1 MNYSL
6 DAGAWSSVFAV
17 PASVVDKYIKLAD
30 EASLKLLLYL
40 LRHGGE
46 SFTEEQLRDALNIK
60 RDGELEDAAMFWFQR
75 GIIRMDDGAL
85 VPTDD
90 TAQER
95 LPEVS
100 EPEPEKQLAIGAS
113 SLRKVAVNNGSA
125 IYTAGDIAQR
135 IKTDGAIDFL
145 FKEVQQLYGRPL
157 KNPESRVVIQL
168 TDFYGLPAEVAV
180 MLMKYCFRIGK
191 TTQNYILTT
200 AQDWVNENIRT
211 VEEADQHLQK
221 LEKRFSIE
229 EHLRQAMDMK
239 TTFSP
244 NQLNFIKTWTEEW
257 GFGEDMIIL
266 AYQITLDNK
275 GSLNFNYT
283 NKILENWK
291 NAGVYTT
298 DDAKRSNEEFR
309 EKRRKKPETAGNSSS
324 NSGTSSIDM
333 DDVLEE
339 LRRQYQ

>member
-6 DAGAWSSVFAV
+6 DAGAWNSVFAV
-17 PASVVDKYIKLAD
+17 PSSVVDKYIKLAD
-30 EASLKLLLYL
+30 GASLKLLLYL

-46 SFTEEQLRDALNIK
+46 QFTEEQLRDALNIK
-60 RDGELEDAAMFWFQR
+60 RGGELEDAAMFWFQR
-75 GIIRMDDGAL
+75 GIIRMDDGEL
-85 VPTDD
+85 TPTDD
-90 TAQER
+90 SVQER
-95 LPEVS
+95 LPEAG
-100 EPEPEKQLAIGAS
+100 EPEPEKMQTS

-135 IKTDGAIDFL
+135 IKTDGAIEFL

-157 KNPESRVVIQL
+157 KNPESRVVLQL
-168 TDFYGLPAEVAV
+168 TDFYGLPAEVAI

-191 TTQNYILTT
+191 TSQNYILTA

-211 VEEADQHLQK
+211 VDEADQYLQK
-221 LEKRFSIE
+221 LEKRYSVE

-298 DDAKRSNEEFR
+298 DDAKRSSRGVPGEAPQKAGGERQFFHR
-309 EKRRKKPETAGNSSS
+309 HGRRNGRTPPAVS
-324 NSGTSSIDM
+324 
-333 DDVLEE
+333 V
-339 LRRQYQ
+339 RR

>member
-46 SFTEEQLRDALNIK
+46 SFTEEQLREALNIK

-244 NQLNFIKTWTEEW
+244 NQLNFIKIWTEEW

>member
-46 SFTEEQLRDALNIK
+46 SFTEEQLREALNIK

-100 EPEPEKQLAIGAS
+100 EPEPEKHLAIGAS

-244 NQLNFIKTWTEEW
+244 NQLNFIKIWTEEW

>member
-6 DAGAWSSVFAV
+6 DAGAWNSVFAV
-17 PASVVDKYIKLAD
+17 PSSVVDKYIKLAD
-30 EASLKLLLYL
+30 GASLKLLLYL
-40 LRHGGE
+40 LRHGGD

-75 GIIRMDDGAL
+75 GIVRMDEGTL

-90 TAQER
+90 SAQER
-95 LPEVS
+95 LPEVT
-100 EPEPEKQLAIGAS
+100 EPEPEKAPAGVS

-135 IKTDGAIDFL
+135 IKTDGAIEFL
-145 FKEVQQLYGRPL
+145 FREVQQLYGRPL

-168 TDFYGLPAEVAV
+168 TDFYGLPAEVAI

-221 LEKRFSIE
+221 LEKRYSIE

-244 NQLNFIKTWTEEW
+244 NQLNYIKTWTEEW
-257 GFGEDMIIL
+257 GFGEEMIIL

-291 NAGVYTT
+291 KAGVYTT
-298 DDAKRSNEEFR
+298 DDAKRNNEEFR
-309 EKRRKKPETAGNSSS
+309 DKFRKKPDSSS
-324 NSGTSSIDM
+324 NSGGESSIDM
-333 DDVLEE
+333 DDVMEE
-339 LRRQYQ
+339 LRKQYQ

>member
-6 DAGAWSSVFAV
+6 DAGAWNSVFAV
-17 PASVVDKYIKLAD
+17 PSSVVDKYIKLAD
-30 EASLKLLLYL
+30 GASLKLLLYL

-46 SFTEEQLRDALNIK
+46 QFTEEQLRDALNIK
-60 RDGELEDAAMFWFQR
+60 RGGELEDAAMFWFQR
-75 GIIRMDDGAL
+75 GIIRMDDGEL
-85 VPTDD
+85 TPTDD
-90 TAQER
+90 SVQER
-95 LPEVS
+95 LSEAG
-100 EPEPEKQLAIGAS
+100 EPEPEKMQTS

-135 IKTDGAIDFL
+135 IKTDGAIEFL
-145 FKEVQQLYGRPL
+145 FKGVQQLYGRPL
-157 KNPESRVVIQL
+157 KNPESRVVLQL
-168 TDFYGLPAEVAV
+168 TDFYGLPAEVAI

-191 TTQNYILTT
+191 TSQNYILTA

-211 VEEADQHLQK
+211 VDEADQHLQK
-221 LEKRFSIE
+221 LEKRYSVE

-298 DDAKRSNEEFR
+298 DDAKRSSEEFR
-309 EKRRKKPETAGNSSS
+309 GKRRRKPEESGN
-324 NSGTSSIDM
+324 SSIDM
-333 DDVLEE
+333 DDVMDE

>member
-6 DAGAWSSVFAV
+6 DAGAWNSVFAV
-17 PASVVDKYIKLAD
+17 PSSVVDKYIKLAD
-30 EASLKLLLYL
+30 GASLKLLLYL

-46 SFTEEQLRDALNIK
+46 QFTEEQLRDALNIK
-60 RDGELEDAAMFWFQR
+60 RGGELEDAAMFWFQR
-75 GIIRMDDGAL
+75 GIIRMDDGEL
-85 VPTDD
+85 TPTDD
-90 TAQER
+90 SVQER
-95 LPEVS
+95 LPEAG
-100 EPEPEKQLAIGAS
+100 EPEPEKMQTS

-135 IKTDGAIDFL
+135 IKTDGAIEFL

-157 KNPESRVVIQL
+157 KNPESRVVLQL
-168 TDFYGLPAEVAV
+168 TDFYGLPAEVAI

-191 TTQNYILTT
+191 TSQNYILTA

-211 VEEADQHLQK
+211 VDEADQHLQK
-221 LEKRFSIE
+221 LEKRYSVE

-298 DDAKRSNEEFR
+298 DDAKRSSEEFR
-309 EKRRKKPETAGNSSS
+309 GSAAESRRRAAILPSTW
-324 NSGTSSIDM
+324 TT
-333 DDVLEE
+333 
-339 LRRQYQ
+339 